1 MENIFHLYNKNKTK
15 NQGLALVFCYNE
27 KMKITYTDKPK
38 KGSRQINLYT
48 KDSEKKTDTKTK
60 LFVNFKIEEE
70 YTRRGYITLIRS
82 LVQRAKAHKLEH
94 VCLAFAD
101 IKKIN
106 AVDVTNEDKA
116 ELLTSNLIIGQ
127 YRFDKFFSEKKPNI
141 KTFQIVG
148 KMKASEKKSAK
159 EGALIANSVNHA
171 RDLANAPGGSMT
183 PAVLASEARKMFKGM
198 KKVRVKVLE
207 EKDAK
212 KLKMNLFLAVGQ
224 GSVEK
229 SKFIIVEYKGGS
241 PTTRPIA
248 LVGKGIT
255 FDTGGLN
262 LKPGKSMDEMAMDMT
277 GGATALCALQALA
290 KLGVK
295 KNIIAIVPA
304 VENAISGSAFRPGDI
319 IKSMSGKT
327 VQIGNTDAEGRLVLA
342 DSITYAKRY
351 DPKVLIDIATLTGAS
366 LVAVGDKASVVM
378 TKNRDLEN
386 TLRDLG
392 EKTGDYVWPLPTW
405 EEFEADIKAPY
416 ADLLNI
422 GKTRWGGAITAG
434 MFLAEFAKDLKKTDW
449 VHLDIAPRME
459 SSGHDCLEKGATGEP
474 VRLLVEFVKQ
484 YR

>member
-1 MENIFHLYNKNKTK
+1 
-15 NQGLALVFCYNE
+15 
-27 KMKITYTDKPK
+27 MKITYSEKPK
-38 KGSRQINLYT
+38 KGFRQVNLYQ
-48 KDSEKKTDTKTK
+48 KDSEKKADNASH
-60 LFVNFKIEEE
+60 LYLNFKIEQE
-70 YTRRGYITLIRS
+70 YTRRGYITLIRTI
-82 LVQRAKAHKLEH
+82 VQRAKSHQLKK
-94 VCLAFAD
+94 VCIAFAD
-101 IKKIN
+101 LKKI
-106 AVDVTNEDKA
+106 DVADTTTAEKA
-116 ELLTSNLIIGQ
+116 HLLTSNLVIGQ

-141 KTFQIVG
+141 KEFQIVG
-148 KMKASEKKSAK
+148 RLPAADKKAAK
-159 EGALIANSVNHA
+159 EGEVIARSVNHA
-171 RDLANAPGGSMT
+171 RALADTPGGRMT
-183 PAVLASEARKMFKGM
+183 PTVLASEAKKMFKGM
-198 KKVRVKVLE
+198 KNVKVKVLE
-207 EKDAK
+207 EADCK
-212 KLKMNLFLAVGQ
+212 KLKMNLFMAVGQ

-241 PTTRPIA
+241 KTARPIA

-277 GGATALCALQALA
+277 GGATALSALQALV

-304 VENAISGSAFRPGDI
+304 VENAISGASYRPGDI

-342 DSITYAKRY
+342 DSITYAKRFN
-351 DPKVLIDIATLTGAS
+351 PKVMVDIATLTGAS

-378 TKNRDLEN
+378 TKNRDLEDAFR
-386 TLRDLG
+386 TLG

-405 EEFEADIKAPY
+405 SEFEADIKAPF

-422 GKTRWGGAITAG
+422 GKTRYGGCITAG

-459 SSGHDCLEKGATGEP
+459 SSGHDHLEKGATGEP

>member
-1 MENIFHLYNKNKTK
+1 
-15 NQGLALVFCYNE
+15 
-27 KMKITYTDKPK
+27 MKISYTDKPK
-38 KGSRQINLYT
+38 KGFRQINLYT
-48 KDSEKKTDTKTK
+48 KDSEKKSDTKTN
-60 LFVNFKIEEE
+60 LYLNYKIKKE
-70 YTRRGYITLIRS
+70 YTRRTYITLIRTIME
-82 LVQRAKAHKLEH
+82 RAKAHSLEH
-94 VCLAFAD
+94 VCISFAD
-101 IKKIN
+101 IAKLQVADTTI
-106 AVDVTNEDKA
+106 EDKA
-116 ELLTSNLIIGQ
+116 HLLVSNMLIGQ
-127 YRFDKFFSEKKPNI
+127 YRYDKFMSKKKPNV
-141 KTFQIVG
+141 KEVQVVG
-148 KMKASEKKSAK
+148 KLKASVKKAAK
-159 EGALIANSVNHA
+159 EAETIVRSVNTA

-183 PAVLASEARKMFKGM
+183 PTVLASEAKKMFKGM

-207 EKDAK
+207 EADCK
-212 KLKMNLFLAVGQ
+212 KLKMNLFMAVGQ

-229 SKFIIVEYKGGS
+229 SKFIIVEYKGGAK
-241 PTTRPIA
+241 TARPIVLA
-248 LVGKGIT
+248 GKGIT

-277 GGATALCALQALA
+277 GGATALSALHALV

-304 VENAISGSAFRPGDI
+304 VENAISGASYRPGDI

-351 DPKVLIDIATLTGAS
+351 DPKVLVDIATLTGAS

-378 TKNRDLEN
+378 TKSRDLED
-386 TLRDLG
+386 TFRTLG

-405 EEFEADIKAPY
+405 EEFEADIKAPF

-422 GKTRWGGAITAG
+422 GKTRYGGCITAG

-459 SSGHDCLEKGATGEP
+459 SSGHDHLEKGATGEP
-474 VRLLVEFVKQ
+474 VRLLVEFVRN